1 MDTAFAP
8 ISAMSRQKWH
18 GSRAT
23 PPSPCRSL
31 RYQNDHLKLT
41 KGLDVHTRLDACTR
55 QAQHE
60 VRSAE
65 LFKPSGNS

>member
-8 ISAMSRQKWH
+8 ISAMSRQKWL

-23 PPSPCRSL
+23 PLSSFPSL

-41 KGLDVHTRLDACTR
+41 KGLDVYARLDACTR

-60 VRSAE
+60 VRSAD
-65 LFKPSGNS
+65 LFKPPGNS